1 MPCTKGLRALFSC
14 LFMLFGVNHT
24 PTVHAWS
31 GIDLASAVSCNA
43 VLDPAFYYQA
53 LLAYYGPPV
62 RRAGGAIWFRGRGS
76 LYEHEVREVFVAT
89 GPAPRFVGV
98 VLEAKPDE
106 VVPAIERARFGSTK
120 MYHDALRQRWVGQD
134 GRVLVWHQGRYAK
147 LYCMGYR

>member
-1 MPCTKGLRALFSC
+1 
-14 LFMLFGVNHT
+14 MLFGVNHT

-43 VLDPAFYYQA
+43 VLD
-53 LLAYYGPPV
+53 
-62 RRAGGAIWFRGRGS
+62 
-76 LYEHEVREVFVAT
+76 
-89 GPAPRFVGV
+89 PAPRFVGV

>member
-1 MPCTKGLRALFSC
+1 MV
-14 LFMLFGVNHT
+14 FGVNHT
-24 PTVHAWS
+24 P
-31 GIDLASAVSCNA
+31 SAPRSLQRRPRPR
-43 VLDPAFYYQA
+43 VLLPGPAR
-53 LLAYYGPPV
+53 LLRSSRSSHRWCHLVQGQ
-62 RRAGGAIWFRGRGS
+62 GS

-106 VVPAIERARFGSTK
+106 VVPAIERARLHSTK